1 MITKRMLT
9 LQAVVVVGLGSV
21 FCLPRQTRPSEAG
34 ISLKLPGE
42 VGIWTSK
49 EQAISSKELTILSK
63 DTSFSRRLYTNPFGD
78 EVLVSIVLSGEDMNN
93 SIHRPERCLPAQG
106 WTIEHT
112 ERDNVPIG
120 NNAKPLE
127 TTQLQSVRDVPVS
140 QTQRVTLHNVQ
151 YYWFIGSRDMTAS
164 HLRRTMI
171 DVQDRLLRGENQ
183 RWAYVTI
190 ASNVT
195 DNLRKFGRSEPD
207 TAKMLEEF
215 IGQIV
220 PKLEKPDGSAATTLA
235 TVASR

>member
-9 LQAVVVVGLGSV
+9 LQAVVVVGMGSV
-21 FCLPRQTRPSEAG
+21 FCLPRQSKPSEAG
-34 ISLKLPGE
+34 ISLKLPGD

-49 EQAISSKELTILSK
+49 EQAVSEKELTILSK

-106 WTIEHT
+106 WTIEHSDRT
-112 ERDNVPIG
+112 NVPIG
-120 NNAKPLE
+120 DNVKPLE
-127 TTQLQSVRDVPVS
+127 TTQLQSVREVPVS
-140 QTQRVTLHNVQ
+140 QTQRVTLRNVQ
-151 YYWFIGSRDMTAS
+151 YNWFIGSRDMTAS
-164 HLRRTMI
+164 HLKRTFI
-171 DVQDRLLRGENQ
+171 DFQDRLLRGENQ

-195 DNLRKFGRSEPD
+195 DNLRKFGRSETD